1 MPVSAVVGTACK
13 TGTRSGA
20 MTARARR
27 RPPFTC
33 GMVAGTVEV
42 TMSTSPLSMAVRA
55 IVFAFGVGLVA
66 GQGQATRSVMRL
78 VLQKQPAR
86 SGEL

>member
-1 MPVSAVVGTACK
+1 
-13 TGTRSGA
+13 
-20 MTARARR
+20 
-27 RPPFTC
+27 
-33 GMVAGTVEV
+33 MVAGTVEV
-42 TMSTSPLSMAVRA
+42 TMSTSQLSMAVRA